1 MALVINTEVMARVKI
16 AMSKDSTF
24 DSKTFDDLFS
34 LDQSTEESISYRD
47 FVSGAVA
54 DQAIDFGGIASPTF
68 IFILFESRGD
78 GVGAIADNVRAKVEV
93 KIGGAAANS
102 TSDFIMLGTQD
113 PTNED
118 ITTDIKFTTLADTD
132 TTFTVVIAGKS
143 T

>member
-1 MALVINTEVMARVKI
+1 LAKIKIVMA
-16 AMSKDSTF
+16 KDATF
-24 DSKTFDDLFS
+24 DSKTFDELFT

-54 DQAIDFGGIASPTF
+54 DQAISFGGIAKPTF

-78 GVGAIADNVRAKVEV
+78 GNGAIADNVRAKVEV
-93 KIGGAAANS
+93 KIAGASVNS
-102 TSDFIMLGTQD
+102 TSDFILLGTQD

-132 TTFTVVIAGKS
+132 TTFTVVIAGRS
-143 T
+143 A